1 VDDLPAGKMVPVLK
15 LVKKSTTTAG
25 PPRDNP
31 RMSALRLL
39 SLAWLL
45 VLSWGGATAVAAA
58 WPTAAELRAQH
69 RPSDLTLLDRRG
81 EPLQTLRIDPQQRR
95 LPWVALDDFS
105 PALRVAVVLSEDR
118 RFFEHGGVD
127 WSGLARSAWANLRAR
142 LGAVDGNRLQGA
154 STLSMQLAGLV
165 DAELS
170 RPAGG
175 RSLLAKVGQMAAA
188 RRIEAGWSK
197 RDILEAYLNLVPLRG
212 ELVGLP
218 VASRVLLGK
227 HASGLDAQEAAL
239 LAALLRAPNARP
251 ERVQRRACELLQ
263 LQQLGCQGL
272 EMLASQALAAGA
284 AARPLGG
291 RGELQWA
298 PHYARALL
306 GGARP
311 PGRWPPTAAGD
322 APGSLRSPLDGPL
335 QRRAVQLLR
344 QQLAELSGRQ
354 VEDGAVLVLDNT
366 SGEVRAWVG
375 SSGAALSSAAQVDA
389 VLARRQPGSTLKPFL
404 YAQAFERRLITPASL
419 LDDSPTQVMA
429 ASGLYRP
436 QNYDRRFHG
445 WVSAR
450 TALASSLNVPAVQL
464 ATQLGPD
471 ALFDRLNA
479 HGLALAHSGGFHGP
493 ALALGSAEVTLLA
506 LTNAYRS
513 LANGGR
519 WSPVRLG
526 DERRPPAKPAAP
538 SAPQSVPQSVIQPAT
553 RQPATAPAARAVVSP
568 AAAFLVADILSD
580 NAARAPTFGLDSPLV
595 TRSWSA
601 VKTGTSKDLR
611 DNWCIGWTDRYI
623 VGVWVGNAGGAPMQR
638 VSGSSGAAPVW
649 RALVDFLHES
659 QPSRPPVPPAGVL
672 RQVMALEPGTNADAP
687 AAQARQT
694 GTSRPGAP
702 AAPPAAPPT
711 AAEWFLA
718 GTELTQLQR
727 ARHTREPVAAR
738 RGITTPRDG
747 SLFALDPD
755 IPPAVQRIVFEGESG
770 GQWWLDGRPL
780 GRGPRLSWHPWPG
793 RHRLELRLP
802 GGRVEQVGF
811 EVRGAVVKAETA
823 RSNRPR

>member
-1 VDDLPAGKMVPVLK
+1 
-15 LVKKSTTTAG
+15 
-25 PPRDNP
+25 
-31 RMSALRLL
+31 
-39 SLAWLL
+39 
-45 VLSWGGATAVAAA
+45 
-58 WPTAAELRAQH
+58 
-69 RPSDLTLLDRRG
+69 
-81 EPLQTLRIDPQQRR
+81 
-95 LPWVALDDFS
+95 
-105 PALRVAVVLSEDR
+105 
-118 RFFEHGGVD
+118 
-127 WSGLARSAWANLRAR
+127 
-142 LGAVDGNRLQGA
+142 
-154 STLSMQLAGLV
+154 
-165 DAELS
+165 
-170 RPAGG
+170 
-175 RSLLAKVGQMAAA
+175 
-188 RRIEAGWSK
+188 
-197 RDILEAYLNLVPLRG
+197 
-212 ELVGLP
+212 
-218 VASRVLLGK
+218 
-227 HASGLDAQEAAL
+227 
-239 LAALLRAPNARP
+239 
-251 ERVQRRACELLQ
+251 
-263 LQQLGCQGL
+263 
-272 EMLASQALAAGA
+272 
-284 AARPLGG
+284 
-291 RGELQWA
+291 
-298 PHYARALL
+298 
-306 GGARP
+306 
-311 PGRWPPTAAGD
+311 
-322 APGSLRSPLDGPL
+322 
-335 QRRAVQLLR
+335 VQLLR

-672 RQVMALEPGTNADAP
+672 REVMALEPGTNADAP

-780 GRGPRLSWHPWPG
+780 GRGPRLSWLPWPG

-811 EVRGAVVKAETA
+811 EVRGAVVKVGGSAGVSA
-823 RSNRPR
+823 GARPR